1 MLMFDETKC
10 QLKIKKN
17 TMSDIVTQQI
27 NDKSQ
32 NQKKKASL
40 KKKFAKCCFK
50 KSFMMYL
57 LCSEYFKFM

>member
-27 NDKSQ
+27 NDKS
-32 NQKKKASL
+32 
-40 KKKFAKCCFK
+40 
-50 KSFMMYL
+50 
-57 LCSEYFKFM
+57 